1 MKQRLTNYIVGY
13 FFVLAFLLS
22 GVIPDILIVSG
33 QLSNK
38 AATET
43 VAEQEAMNA
52 ERGAEEVKGALRVEC
67 FTDHPFFTIYS
78 PQSSLLA
85 EHIIPFD
92 IAYTQAVYLTVPTP
106 PPNARIASSLV

>member
-1 MKQRLTNYIVGY
+1 MKQRLTNYIIGY

-22 GVIPDILIVSG
+22 GVIPDLLIVSG

-52 ERGAEEVKGALRVEC
+52 ERSTEEVKGALRVEC
-67 FTDHPFFTIYS
+67 FTDHPFFAVYS
-78 PQSSLLA
+78 PQSLLSA

-92 IAYTQAVYLTVPTP
+92 IAYTQSVYLAVPTP
-106 PPNARIASSLV
+106 PPNACIAASLT